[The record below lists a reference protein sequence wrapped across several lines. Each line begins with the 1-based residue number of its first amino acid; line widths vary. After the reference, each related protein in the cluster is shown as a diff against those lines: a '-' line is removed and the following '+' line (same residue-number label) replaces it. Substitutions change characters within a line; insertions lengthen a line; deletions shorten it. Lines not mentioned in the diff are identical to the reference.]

1 MTKLY
6 FIRHG
11 KTEWNAEGRFQG
23 AGGDSPLLPESYD
36 QIKMLGRHLHDVK
49 FAHAFASPIKRARI
63 TAEET
68 LALLDE
74 QPELTFMDG
83 LKEFSF
89 GVWEGKT
96 FADVQAG
103 WYDMYDASRNHPEK
117 FDAAQVPG
125 AESFESVQARFRQ
138 AVETAVTEYGG
149 EGVNL
154 VFFSHGAA
162 LTTGMGGLT
171 GIPLADLRA
180 HGGLGNTSTS
190 ILATADGKTFTELS
204 RNDTSYLGV
213 SSDASNTI

>member
-1 MTKLY
+1 MS
-6 FIRHG
+6 G
-11 KTEWNAEGRFQG
+11 
-23 AGGDSPLLPESYD
+23 
-36 QIKMLGRHLHDVK
+36 
-49 FAHAFASPIKRARI
+49 RARRLRI
-63 TAEET
+63 
-68 LALLDE
+68 
-74 QPELTFMDG
+74 
-83 LKEFSF
+83 
-89 GVWEGKT
+89 
-96 FADVQAG
+96 
-103 WYDMYDASRNHPEK
+103 
-117 FDAAQVPG
+117 DAAQVPG

-180 HGGLGNTSTS
+180 RGGLGNTSTS
-190 ILATADGKTFTELS
+190 ILETADGKTFTELS